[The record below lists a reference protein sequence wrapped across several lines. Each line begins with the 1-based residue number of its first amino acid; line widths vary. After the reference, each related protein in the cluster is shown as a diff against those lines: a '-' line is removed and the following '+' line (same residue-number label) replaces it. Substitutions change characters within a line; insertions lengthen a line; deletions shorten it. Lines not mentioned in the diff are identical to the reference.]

1 MTIKQSSP
9 SSLLTPPEGWSLH
22 NNTLTRTWRF
32 EGDETPLAWV
42 NQVWTLAQTHQ
53 HHPDVE
59 LSYGSV
65 TLHLT
70 THDTGTLTDKDLS
83 LALEINALALTHLN

>member
-1 MTIKQSSP
+1 
-9 SSLLTPPEGWSLH
+9 
-22 NNTLTRTWRF
+22 
-32 EGDETPLAWV
+32 
-42 NQVWTLAQTHQ
+42 VWALAQAHQ

-59 LSYGSV
+59 LSYGRV

-70 THDTGTLTDKDLS
+70 THDTGKLTDKDLS